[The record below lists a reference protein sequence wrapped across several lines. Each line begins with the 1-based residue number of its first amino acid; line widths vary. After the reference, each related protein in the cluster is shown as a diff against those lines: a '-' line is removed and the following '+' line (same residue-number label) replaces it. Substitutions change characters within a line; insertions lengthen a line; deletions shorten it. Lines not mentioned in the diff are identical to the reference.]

1 MGPLDSGS
9 LRRRLREARDAGDL
23 DLDEYLVEL
32 QHLRTACAFSPPPSP
47 PSVAVAPID
56 SAAEAGAAE
65 VIPANEDDDWFAGEF
80 DDQGAIIQGD
90 YSEVDDI
97 FFQRP
102 PDEDE
107 D

>member
-1 MGPLDSGS
+1 MNAGQQVGS
-9 LRRRLREARDAGDL
+9 PESENHEPKSVLQAGEQAQSKD
-23 DLDEYLVEL
+23 
-32 QHLRTACAFSPPPSP
+32 
-47 PSVAVAPID
+47 
-56 SAAEAGAAE
+56 AAEAGAAE

>member
-1 MGPLDSGS
+1 MQPAQQAQYMDAS
-9 LRRRLREARDAGDL
+9 EADA
-23 DLDEYLVEL
+23 
-32 QHLRTACAFSPPPSP
+32 T
-47 PSVAVAPID
+47 
-56 SAAEAGAAE
+56 EA
-65 VIPANEDDDWFAGEF
+65 IPASEEDDWFVGEL
-80 DDQGAIIQGD
+80 DDQGAIIHGD

>member
-1 MGPLDSGS
+1 MQLGLLALGVEQLAEQLLTDIRSGNHES
-9 LRRRLREARDAGDL
+9 KSVLQAGAQAQSED
-23 DLDEYLVEL
+23 
-32 QHLRTACAFSPPPSP
+32 
-47 PSVAVAPID
+47 
-56 SAAEAGAAE
+56 AAEADTTE
-65 VIPANEDDDWFAGEF
+65 VIPANEEDDWFAGEF